1 MGLDLN
7 FSPSKSG
14 AEEVNT
20 LRAIQKS
27 DAMGLLVKAE
37 EEAKIVSSEL
47 QEEG

>member
-1 MGLDLN
+1 MPHWGQMG
-7 FSPSKSG
+7 PQ
-14 AEEVNT
+14 AVNT
-20 LRAIQKS
+20 LIRAIQKS